1 MLGRRHRRHPSLE
14 VFPSLDVFA
23 AATEPTDKAGEDT
36 LRMYRIRRRLA
47 TRGTPQRSFVQLG
60 GPRVIRPVAMGPAWP
75 PCVTGLICKDIPV
88 ITVCNPALW
97 EYSGDNLGS

>member
-14 VFPSLDVFA
+14 VFPSLDVLA
-23 AATEPTDKAGEDT
+23 AATEPTDKAGRDT

-60 GPRVIRPVAMGPAWP
+60 GPRVIWPIITGPAWP
-75 PCVTGLICKDIPV
+75 PLCYGP
-88 ITVCNPALW
+88 
-97 EYSGDNLGS
+97 NL

>member
-23 AATEPTDKAGEDT
+23 AATEPTDKAGRDT

-60 GPRVIRPVAMGPAWP
+60 GPCAIRSIATGPAWP
-75 PCVTGLICKDIPV
+75 PCVTGLICKGIPV
-88 ITVCNPALW
+88 ITVCNPAL
-97 EYSGDNLGS
+97 